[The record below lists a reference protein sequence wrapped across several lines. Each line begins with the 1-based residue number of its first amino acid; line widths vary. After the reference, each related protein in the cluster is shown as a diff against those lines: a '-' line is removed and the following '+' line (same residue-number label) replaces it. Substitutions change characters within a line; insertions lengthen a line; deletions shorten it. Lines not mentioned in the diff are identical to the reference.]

1 MAFIPTPPFGPGL
14 RLTVS
19 TFTPSFNIV
28 SPSTSPSPSLS
39 NKIPPSSLFS
49 SIHDKFFPRDPV
61 NSRHIR
67 PGPDFHTIT
76 YPQSY
81 EPFFEAT
88 VLSIKPV
95 SFADDH
101 ILITIDVSTAPILS
115 NYTTP
120 GQYVLLSRPSVK
132 SNPPSSYKPLSCAAT
147 IASPPSETG
156 STLLEFL
163 INPRADPCK
172 LTSAKPGELL
182 AISRVLGK
190 GFSLPPFPVS
200 KGDLHIFT
208 DAPQGFAAA
217 KALLEWPTFRAI
229 TGEGANRVTHVTIY
243 YSMPSPKSIPFAE
256 RYSRWSVY
264 GVNIVPLPGHSLL
277 ESISSGRPPIARGS
291 LNDDFAI
298 AAVSSKDTYEALF
311 CSLVLCGFRRM
322 AIQRYTA
329 DDIRKE
335 IDEHILKDDE
345 TDPEDI
351 NSQSWFYERKQEEN
365 PEKERERLEKEI
377 WENWV
382 HVRESMRSEFERR
395 WAAQARVQR
404 DAEKD
409 KKEKEHAWASWSAK
423 NSQQW
428 QEVVW
433 DNDAWGDYWNTWKQ
447 SRNKWTDDN
456 NTSNDG
462 FWGQGQSWNQ
472 QNSQEYWDWVGN
484 GASAK
489 KRPGANSGGHGYGGG
504 YGAGAQTGGGGT
516 SGAWNTGSKRSGYQ
530 KGGYKYEHQD
540 QPGSGRSYQG
550 YARNDSAPGSGS
562 GWSGWNRNSGRQSSG
577 TGRKQWGAWANNGA
591 KKQELD
597 FYGVLGINAGASR
610 AEIKKAYRKKAME
623 HHPDRNPDNS
633 KEAHVRMKQI
643 VVAWSVLKDDSKRRK
658 YDQYGPRGL

>member
-1 MAFIPTPPFGPGL
+1 MAFIPTPSFGLGF
-14 RLTVS
+14 RLTDS
-19 TFTPSFNIV
+19 TFTS
-28 SPSTSPSPSLS
+28 SPIITPISHSRSHPLSYKISPTA
-39 NKIPPSSLFS
+39 LFS
-49 SIHDKFFPRDPV
+49 SIQDKFFPRDPA

-81 EPFFEAT
+81 EPLFEAT
-88 VLSIKPV
+88 VVSLKPV
-95 SFADDH
+95 SSADDH

-120 GQYVLLSRPSVK
+120 GQYVLLSRPGLK
-132 SNPPSSYKPLSCAAT
+132 SNPPSHYKPSSCAAT
-147 IASPPSETG
+147 IASPPSDTG

-172 LTSAKPGELL
+172 LTSTKPGEVLG
-182 AISRVLGK
+182 ISHVLGK
-190 GFSLPPFPVS
+190 GLSLPPFPVS

-243 YSMPSPKSIPFAE
+243 YSISSPKSIPFVE

-264 GVNIVPLPGHSLL
+264 GVNIVPLSGRSLL
-277 ESISSGRPPIARGS
+277 ESIASDRPPKARGS

-311 CSLVLCGFRRM
+311 CSLVVCGFRRM

-329 DDIRKE
+329 DDIEKE
-335 IDEHILKDDE
+335 IDVHILEDDE
-345 TDPEDI
+345 TDPEDM
-351 NSQSWFYERKQEEN
+351 NTESWFYERKPEEDS
-365 PEKERERLEKEI
+365 EKQRERVEREI

-382 HVRESMRSEFERR
+382 HVRENMRSDFERR

-404 DAEKD
+404 DTEKE

-428 QEVVW
+428 QEVIW
-433 DNDAWGDYWNTWKQ
+433 DNDAWGDYWNTWKE

-456 NTSNDG
+456 TGRNDE
-462 FWGQGQSWNQ
+462 FWGQQQSWNQ

-484 GASAK
+484 GTSAK
-489 KRPGANSGGHGYGGG
+489 KRPGSNAGGHGYGGG
-504 YGAGAQTGGGGT
+504 YGAGARTGGGGT
-516 SGAWNTGSKRSGYQ
+516 AGAWDTSSKQSGYQ
-530 KGGYKYEHQD
+530 KSGYRYEHQE
-540 QPGSGRSYQG
+540 QPGSGRNQQG
-550 YARNDSAPGSGS
+550 YSGSKSGSGS
-562 GWSGWNRNSGRQSSG
+562 GWSGWDRNAGRQSSRTG
-577 TGRKQWGAWANNGA
+577 TGQKQWGGWANNGA
-591 KKQELD
+591 RKEELD
-597 FYGVLGINAGASR
+597 FYGVLGIHAGASR
-610 AEIKKAYRKKAME
+610 SEIKKAYRKKAME

-643 VVAWSVLKDDSKRRK
+643 VVAWSVLKDDSKRRN
-658 YDQYGPRGL
+658 YDQYGHQGL